1 MDVLKLLEDVKNDK
15 VSLEEAAKELKQL
28 PYEDLGFGQVGS
40 SSAGF
45 VPDSARLY
53 FAVAN
58 RMSIC

>member
-15 VSLEEAAKELKQL
+15 VSLEEAAKELKRCLMRIWGL
-28 PYEDLGFGQVGS
+28 PSWIIIGR
-40 SSAGF
+40 F

>member
-28 PYEDLGFGQVGS
+28 PYEDLPSWIIIGR
-40 SSAGF
+40 F

>member
-28 PYEDLGFGQVGS
+28 PYEDLGFAKLDHHGR
-40 SSAGF
+40 F